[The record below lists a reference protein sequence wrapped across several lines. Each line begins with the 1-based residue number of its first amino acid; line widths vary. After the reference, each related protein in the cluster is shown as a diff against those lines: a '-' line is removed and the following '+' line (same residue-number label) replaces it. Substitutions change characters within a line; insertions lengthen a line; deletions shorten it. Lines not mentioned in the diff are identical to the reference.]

1 MSEWLRWLKY
11 YLLSITDLA
20 WFKGSLAFIG
30 GAIMVH
36 MWLEESAIRA
46 ALAIYL
52 IDMSLWIGIVLCKDV
67 LSIYKKW
74 FFVRWY
80 WEKDFSVQKFGW
92 GIIKLMLYWLALVL
106 ANQVDIIFDALISHT
121 NDTNIFEVKYYY
133 LWYIAVHE
141 ALSAFKKLAK
151 IWLPIPD
158 DIIDRLNKYKKWI
171 K

>member
-1 MSEWLRWLKY
+1 
-11 YLLSITDLA
+11 
-20 WFKGSLAFIG
+20 
-30 GAIMVH
+30 
-36 MWLEESAIRA
+36 
-46 ALAIYL
+46 
-52 IDMSLWIGIVLCKDV
+52 
-67 LSIYKKW
+67 
-74 FFVRWY
+74 
-80 WEKDFSVQKFGW
+80 
-92 GIIKLMLYWLALVL
+92 MLYWLALVL